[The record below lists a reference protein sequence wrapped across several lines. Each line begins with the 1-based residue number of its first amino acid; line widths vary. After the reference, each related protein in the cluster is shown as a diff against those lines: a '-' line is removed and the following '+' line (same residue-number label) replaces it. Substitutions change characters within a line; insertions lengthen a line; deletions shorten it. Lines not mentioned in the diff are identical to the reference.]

1 MMLNATNNLNG
12 HEGNVGFIGLGAM
25 GSRLAGRL
33 LDAGHRVYGT
43 NRTRSKAEPL
53 IERGLIW
60 RATSREVAASAE
72 VVFSMV
78 SDDSALEAI
87 SSGPDGILAGL
98 APGKVYVDMSTV
110 SPGASTALAENVLS
124 TGALMLDA
132 PVSGSVPQAEAG
144 TLAIMV
150 GGDDEAFRRVEQ
162 LLRDLGRTV
171 THVGANGQGLVLK
184 LAINISLA
192 AQPLAFS
199 EGLLLAERSGIDPQL
214 AARVMSESPIGSP
227 MLKARVP
234 LFLDPHHEAWF
245 DMRMMEK
252 DIRLARQAAEPLG
265 LPTPSA
271 DAADDVIERAK
282 QIGLEDRDIAAFHDV
297 LADEAAHIRPVYR
310 AA

>member
-1 MMLNATNNLNG
+1 MTS
-12 HEGNVGFIGLGAM
+12 VGFIGLGAM

-33 LDAGHRVYGT
+33 LDAGHRVYAT
-43 NRTRSKAEPL
+43 NRTRAKAEPL
-53 IERGLIW
+53 IERGLVW
-60 RATSREVAASAE
+60 RPTPRAVAASAE
-72 VVFSMV
+72 VIFSMV
-78 SDDSALEAI
+78 SDDGALESV

-110 SPGASTALAENVLS
+110 SPGASTALADEACS

-150 GGDDEAFRRVEQ
+150 GGDEHAFGRVEP
-162 LLRDLGRTV
+162 LLRALGRTV
-171 THVGANGQGLVLK
+171 THVGSNGQGLVLK

-199 EGLLLAERSGIDPQL
+199 EGLLLAERSGIDPHV
-214 AARVMSESPIGSP
+214 AARVMSESPVGSP
-227 MLKARVP
+227 MLRARVP

-245 DMRMMEK
+245 AIQMMHK
-252 DIRLARQAAEPLG
+252 DIRLAREAAEHLG

-271 DAADDVIERAK
+271 ALADDVLERAG
-282 QIGLEDRDIAAFHDV
+282 QLGYEHRDIAAFREV
-297 LADEAAHIRPVYR
+297 LADLATSVAA
-310 AA
+310 A